1 MAWGWLCTSPALL
14 WGGPDLCGHPEAA
27 VSGTGPD
34 VDGLALL
41 GGHTPRATEALNHQE
56 TVCRT
61 MAIRRGL
68 RAGQ

>member
-1 MAWGWLCTSPALL
+1 MAVICSVPTVY
-14 WGGPDLCGHPEAA
+14 DLRCSIDHPEAA